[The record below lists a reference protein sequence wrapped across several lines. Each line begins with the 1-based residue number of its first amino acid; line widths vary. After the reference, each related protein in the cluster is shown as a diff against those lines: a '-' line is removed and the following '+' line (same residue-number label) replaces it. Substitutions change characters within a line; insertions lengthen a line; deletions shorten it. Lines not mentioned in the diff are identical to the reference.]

1 MKVQVYS
8 TFDEKYKAYYGANN
22 VKTQQQFWLIDTKKQ
37 WSEFVDY
44 MYQQADGSIFR
55 GVNEAKYKIYT
66 SLQRAY
72 LDGKVSNKLLSPSQ
86 LIQLEI
92 DNLKKSS
99 GNVLPKYHKQLNIID
114 SDFTYLSFLQHH
126 RAPSPFLDFSHSFDN
141 ALFFAIDGVKYDTHN
156 PDNELNDYI
165 SIVWIN
171 TKVKTE
177 LIPIT
182 ETYAEMYSKVL
193 EKIYPTL
200 QSTPNI
206 DISLLEIENVLKWSN
221 PNNQGE
227 GLCKISLGLV
237 DEVKSKNNY
246 VYRSSQ
252 MNRYLSE
259 FVKLTPQGQYT
270 PDMLLKLKKRYHD
283 FILQNIKLTN
293 LNVVA
298 QDGCFLLY
306 NPPQEIVA
314 LEEYWHNNSTYRRLP
329 QLNCANIHKSLVN
342 HIEAYLKKQD
352 ITSATIYPNADQ
364 LAQGAFLKSTIF

>member
-1 MKVQVYS
+1 MKIQVYT

-22 VKTQQQFWLIDTKKQ
+22 VKTPQQFWQIDTIEQ
-37 WSEFVDY
+37 WREFVNY
-44 MYQQADGSIFR
+44 MHQEADSYIFR

-72 LDGKVSNKLLSPSQ
+72 LDGKVSNKLLSPNQ

-92 DNLKKSS
+92 DNLKQSS
-99 GNVLPKYHKQLNIID
+99 GNILPKYHKQLNIID

-165 SIVWIN
+165 SIIWIN
-171 TKVKTE
+171 TKGKTE
-177 LIPIT
+177 LIPIA
-182 ETYAEMYSKVL
+182 EAYANMYSDILDVIESAL
-193 EKIYPTL
+193 KISNKL
-200 QSTPNI
+200 NI
-206 DISLLEIENVLKWSN
+206 ELLEIENVLKWSN

-270 PDMLLKLKKRYHD
+270 ADMLFKLKKRYHD

-306 NPPQEIVA
+306 NPQGNAA
-314 LEEYWHNNSTYRRLP
+314 LEEYWHKNPTYIHLP

-342 HIEAYLKKQD
+342 HIDAYLKQHG
-352 ITSATIYPNADQ
+352 ITSATIYPNTDQ
-364 LAQGAFLKSTIF
+364 LAQCAFLKSTIF